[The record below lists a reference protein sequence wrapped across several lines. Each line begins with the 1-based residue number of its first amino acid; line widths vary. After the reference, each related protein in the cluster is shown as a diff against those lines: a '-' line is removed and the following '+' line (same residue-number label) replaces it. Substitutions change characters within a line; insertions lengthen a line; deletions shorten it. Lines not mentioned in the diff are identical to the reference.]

1 MRGQEKIKA
10 VLQPVVDAGQLAG
23 AATLVWREG
32 DSEAMT
38 TCVGWRDVEAQSPVT
53 RDTIFRIAS
62 MTKPITSV
70 AALMLMD
77 EGRIELNEPI
87 TRYAPEFSRMQV
99 LRSPNGPLNETDT
112 AEGPITFGHLLT
124 HRAGLTYADF
134 HRGPIAQ
141 AYREALGGDID
152 SHVSPDEWI
161 AGLARLPLIA
171 QPGTVMNYSCATD
184 LLGFLLARIEGKPL
198 GAILQRRIFGP
209 LNMKDTGFVVPEEK
223 SHRRAPAYGFDES
236 GHLMK
241 RVTWGRNIVVA
252 ERPVDMAYESG
263 GQGLWS
269 TVDDYLKF
277 SRLFLGDGEVDGVR
291 LLQTKTLQMMMTN
304 QLTDTQRANTVL
316 LGQKPFAVG
325 RGFGLGVSV
334 VLETDPKDF
343 MRRGN
348 VGTVSWPGAFGGW
361 WQADPKEGSVLIF
374 LAHNMVE
381 LQQMAKGIGLGVW
394 AAIEAFQT
402 AAMVGAAVETA

>member
-1 MRGQEKIKA
+1 MRAQEKIKA
-10 VLQPVVDAGQLAG
+10 VLEPVVDAGQLAG

-38 TCVGWRDVEAQSPVT
+38 TCVGWRDVEAQSPIT

-70 AALMLMD
+70 AALMLVD
-77 EGRIELNEPI
+77 EGRITLDEPI
-87 TRYAPEFSRMQV
+87 TRYAPEFSRMHV
-99 LRSPNGPLNETDT
+99 LRSPNGPLSDSEA
-112 AEGPITFGHLLT
+112 AERPITFRDLLT

-134 HRGPIAQ
+134 QRGPIAE
-141 AYREALGGDID
+141 AYREALGADID
-152 SHVSPDEWI
+152 SHLSPDDWI
-161 AGLARLPLIA
+161 ARLARLPLIA
-171 QPGTVMNYSCATD
+171 QPGTAMNYSCATD
-184 LLGFLLARIEGKPL
+184 LLGFLLARIEGESL

-209 LNMKDTGFVVPEEK
+209 LKMKDTGFVVPEQK
-223 SHRRAPAYGFDES
+223 WDRRAPAYGFDDA
-236 GHLMK
+236 GHLIK

-277 SRLFLGDGEVDGVR
+277 AQLFLGDGEVEGVR
-291 LLQTKTLQMMMTN
+291 LLRRETLTMMMTN
-304 QLTDTQRANTVL
+304 QLTDTQRANSVL

-334 VLETDPKDF
+334 VLQTERKDF

-348 VGTVSWPGAFGGW
+348 AGTVSWPGAFGGW
-361 WQADPKEGSVLIF
+361 WQADPKERSVFIF
-374 LAHNMVE
+374 LAHNMVD
-381 LQQMAKGIGLGVW
+381 LPQMAKGIGLGVW
-394 AAIEAFQT
+394 AAIEAFQS
-402 AAMVGAAVETA
+402 AAMAAVAVEV

>member
-1 MRGQEKIKA
+1 MRAQEKIKA

-32 DSEAMT
+32 DSEALT
-38 TCVGWRDVEAQSPVT
+38 TCVGWRDVEAQSPIT

-70 AALMLMD
+70 AALMLVD
-77 EGRIELNEPI
+77 EGRIALDEPI

-99 LRSPNGPLNETDT
+99 LRSPNGPLNETEA
-112 AEGPITFGHLLT
+112 AERPITFGDLLT

-134 HRGPIAQ
+134 HRGPIAE
-141 AYREALGGDID
+141 AYREALGADID
-152 SHVSPDEWI
+152 SHLSPDDWI

-171 QPGTVMNYSCATD
+171 QPGTAMNYSCATD
-184 LLGFLLARIEGKPL
+184 LLGFLLARIEGESL
-198 GAILQRRIFGP
+198 GAILRRRIFGP
-209 LNMKDTGFVVPEEK
+209 LKMKDTGFVVPQEK
-223 SHRRAPAYGFDES
+223 WSRRSPAYGFDDA
-236 GHLMK
+236 GHLIK

-252 ERPVDMAYESG
+252 ERPAGMAYESG

-277 SRLFLGDGEVDGVR
+277 ARLFLGDGEVEGVR
-291 LLQTKTLQMMMTN
+291 LLRPETLKMMMTN

-334 VLETDPKDF
+334 VLETEPKDF

-348 VGTVSWPGAFGGW
+348 MGTVSWPGAFGGW
-361 WQADPKEGSVLIF
+361 WQADPKEGSVFIF
-374 LAHNMVE
+374 LAHNMVD
-381 LQQMAKGIGLGVW
+381 LAQMAKGIGLGVW

-402 AAMVGAAVETA
+402 AAMTGVAVEV